1 MRDSGV
7 IKGSSACVLRG
18 IRRDHRGV
26 VGSSV
31 GHGMERERVY
41 TGSYTWSGY
50 SSAHGCGPESSALTQ
65 ATARL
70 NPVHI
75 HSARH
80 TSRIGKRGSARV
92 GGGSGVLLAANSSRD
107 GAVVGLRRMG
117 RRGPCGNS
125 SILEIGENSGAGG
138 IRDGNMDMD
147 VDVDIDIDV
156 DVDVDGIGRDVDD
169 VRMLMEADFD
179 YDDI

>member
-1 MRDSGV
+1 M
-7 IKGSSACVLRG
+7 IKGSSACILRG

-31 GHGMERERVY
+31 GHGTERERVY
-41 TGSYTWSGY
+41 SGSYTWSGY
-50 SSAHGCGPESSALTQ
+50 SSAHDCKPESSNLTQ

-70 NPVHI
+70 NPIHM

-80 TSRIGKRGSARV
+80 TSRIGKRGMPRV
-92 GGGSGVLLAANSSRD
+92 GGGSSVLLAASSSRD

-117 RRGPCGNS
+117 RRGPYGNS
-125 SILEIGENSGAGG
+125 SMLGMGKSSGMSGV
-138 IRDGNMDMD
+138 RDGNMDMD
-147 VDVDIDIDV
+147 VDVDIDVDVDVDLDV
-156 DVDVDGIGRDVDD
+156 DVDVDVDD
-169 VRMLMEADFD
+169 VRMIMEADFD